1 MKPSKLLLVQVDSD
15 GKTFYH
21 CKYCEYRS
29 KNHTNAK
36 VHQRIHSNERPH
48 VCDFCSYASNSAS
61 NLKKHLLQHS
71 NVAFTCAHCSYST
84 KSKQYLKKHMRSHS
98 EETNV
103 TDIFWCSLC
112 HLYELPQGVEEHLRS
127 SKHKLMV
134 SKFPHRCSSCEAGF
148 FEPVSLAIHT
158 EVEHSTDKH
167 HCNRCSYS
175 STSGV
180 LLKAH
185 MRNVHEGAQDF
196 QCGWCGE
203 RFLLEES
210 QREHVL
216 QNLLLQTIER
226 RARLSCAFCRKT
238 FQHKDVVRKHE
249 VEEHSFITTGRIRC
263 CVCRKTFRTKKSHRA
278 HICQKRRTEQPVL
291 HCVSKTSQ
299 DSFHSTF

>member
-185 MRNVHEGAQDF
+185 MRFDEFHMLELRTSNADGAASDFYSKKVNENTFCKIFYCKPSKEGLGCHVHSVEKHFSIKTSFGSTKSRSHTVLCLQKDIPHK
-196 QCGWCGE
+196 
-203 RFLLEES
+203 EES
-210 QREHVL
+210 QSSHLPETK
-216 QNLLLQTIER
+216 N
-226 RARLSCAFCRKT
+226 
-238 FQHKDVVRKHE
+238 
-249 VEEHSFITTGRIRC
+249 
-263 CVCRKTFRTKKSHRA
+263 RTAGAPLRF
-278 HICQKRRTEQPVL
+278 E
-291 HCVSKTSQ
+291 
-299 DSFHSTF
+299 D